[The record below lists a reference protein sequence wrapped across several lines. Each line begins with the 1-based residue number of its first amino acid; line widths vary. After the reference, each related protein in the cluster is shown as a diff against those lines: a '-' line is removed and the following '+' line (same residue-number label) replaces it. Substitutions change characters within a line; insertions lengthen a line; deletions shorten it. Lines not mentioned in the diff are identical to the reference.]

1 MSLPFF
7 ENGTQRFEEVVRPGA
22 LCAFDFDGTLA
33 PIVTMPE
40 KATLPVGMRHRLAR
54 LNGLTP
60 TAVITGR
67 SVADVRERLGFEPA
81 FVVGNHGLEGV
92 PGWEHDSTRHA
103 RLCEEWADMLANVL
117 QDRARFDPGIR
128 IEKKTY
134 SLSVHYRL
142 ARDQAR
148 AQAQL
153 SELFA
158 TLLPGARAMPGKCV
172 FNLLPP
178 DAADKGIALERL
190 MEACGASSAVYV
202 GDDVTDEDVFRR
214 RLRNVLTIRV
224 GRDNASAAEFF
235 VNHRLHVS
243 EVLDLLIGRLRGGES

>member
-1 MSLPFF
+1 MCLPFF
-7 ENGTQRFEEVVRPGA
+7 EHGAQRFEEVVRPGI

-40 KATLPVGMRHRLAR
+40 KAAIPAGIRHRLDR
-54 LNGLTP
+54 LGSLAP

-67 SVADVRERLGFEPA
+67 SVADIRKRLGCEPT
-81 FVVGNHGLEGV
+81 FVIGNHGLEGL
-92 PGWEHDSTRHA
+92 PGWERDAARHKQ
-103 RLCEEWADMLANVL
+103 LCEEWEAMLAEAL
-117 QDRARFDPGIR
+117 RDRSRFDPGIR
-128 IEKKTY
+128 IERKTY

-142 ARDQAR
+142 ARNRTQAH
-148 AQAQL
+148 AQL

-158 TLLPGARAMPGKCV
+158 SLLPGVRAMPGKCV

-178 DAADKGIALERL
+178 DAADKGIALQRL
-190 MEACGASSAVYV
+190 MESCGAHSAVYV

-214 RLRNVLTIRV
+214 RQENILTIRV
-224 GRDNASAAEFF
+224 GRDAASAADFY

-243 EVLDLLIGRLRGGES
+243 EVLDLLIGRLRGAES